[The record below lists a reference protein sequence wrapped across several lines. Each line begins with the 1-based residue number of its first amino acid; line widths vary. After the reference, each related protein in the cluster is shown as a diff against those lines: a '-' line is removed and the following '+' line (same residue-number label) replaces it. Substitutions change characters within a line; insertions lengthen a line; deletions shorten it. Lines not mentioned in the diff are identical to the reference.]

1 MKVSIIIPVYNV
13 EKYIDECIETA
24 INQTIDSFEVIAV
37 NDGSMDSSLEK
48 LMKYAEKYDFVK
60 IVDQANKGVSVA
72 RNSGLNEA
80 KGEYVYFLDSDD
92 YITLDSM
99 EYCYNI
105 AKKDNLDIVLFDAKS
120 FVDSSYTGKKLI
132 ENYDRS
138 KKLESIIMSG
148 SEFFNY
154 ASEKGGYETPVW
166 LNFYNREF
174 LIKNKLYFYEGIVHE
189 DEIHT
194 LKAITSAKKVM
205 YIPKQFFNRRVRES
219 SIMTSKI
226 GYKNAYGMKIV
237 AKDGYDFYMSN
248 KEKFNDKTNEKIK
261 EKIRFFYW
269 ASFRY
274 CDKMQED
281 NSVKDKLRY
290 EIITQLNNTNDIITE
305 KLKKQIYNPK
315 KYYKIEDIKMKFK
328 GIIKTSK
335 YSHVF
340 RKVLLCLKKK

>member
-1 MKVSIIIPVYNV
+1 
-13 EKYIDECIETA
+13 
-24 INQTIDSFEVIAV
+24 
-37 NDGSMDSSLEK
+37 
-48 LMKYAEKYDFVK
+48 MKYAEKYKFIK
-60 IVDQANKGVSVA
+60 IVDQENKGLSGA

-120 FVDSSYTGKKLI
+120 FVDSRYTGKKLI

-148 SEFFNY
+148 CEFFNY

-166 LNFYNREF
+166 LNFYNKEF
-174 LIKNKLYFYEGIVHE
+174 LMKNKLDFHEGIIHE

-194 LKAITSAKKVM
+194 LKAITSAKRVM

-226 GYKNAYGMKIV
+226 SYKNAYSMKVV
-237 AKDGYDFYMSN
+237 AKDGYDFYISN
-248 KEKFNDKTNEKIK
+248 KEKFNNKTNEKIR
-261 EKIRFFYW
+261 EKIRYFYW
-269 ASFRY
+269 AALRY

-281 NSVKDKLRY
+281 KVVKDKLRS
-290 EIITQLNNTNDIITE
+290 EIVNQLNNTDGIITK
-305 KLKKQIYNPK
+305 KLKEQIYNPK
-315 KYYKIEDIKMKFK
+315 KYYKIEDIKMDLK